1 MKKEDGAKQEE
12 TPAGEAEEKKDAAN
26 EDGEKKDEGS

>member
-1 MKKEDGAKQEE
+1 MKKEGGDKQEG
-12 TPAGEAEEKKDAAN
+12 TAVGEAEEKKDAAN